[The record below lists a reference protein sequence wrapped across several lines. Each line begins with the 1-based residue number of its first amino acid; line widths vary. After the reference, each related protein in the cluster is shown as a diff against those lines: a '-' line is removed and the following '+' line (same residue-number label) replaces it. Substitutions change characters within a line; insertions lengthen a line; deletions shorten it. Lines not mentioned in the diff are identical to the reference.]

1 MHLSFGTKKTLKTK
15 PDNEGEP
22 PKFIQTM
29 LKLLIN
35 IDKQKNHTISIQW
48 LIKNTCFIFEK

>member
-1 MHLSFGTKKTLKTK
+1 MVLKQTLKTK

-22 PKFIQTM
+22 PEFIQTM

-35 IDKQKNHTISIQW
+35 IDKNNHTISIQW
-48 LIKNTCFIFEK
+48 LIKIHVLDLKMKILL